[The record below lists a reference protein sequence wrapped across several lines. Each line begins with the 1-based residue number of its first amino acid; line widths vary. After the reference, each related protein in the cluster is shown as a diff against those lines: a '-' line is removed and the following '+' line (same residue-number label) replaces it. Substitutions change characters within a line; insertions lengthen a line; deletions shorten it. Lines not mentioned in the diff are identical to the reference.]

1 MIKAKKTLFYKQ
13 IAAIFAHFHQII
25 TQDVVLDTK
34 RMGLLS
40 TTTSLTRYTVT
51 GQLDEPILE
60 TIAAGLKKY
69 AISDIDND
77 PSEQTAGWTAFKD
90 PYAPSF
96 EDSNFLVGTYIVF
109 SLRVDKKSISTKL
122 VQKHFASESAKRLK
136 DLGRDF
142 LSANEKRMIKDHVI
156 NMLNLKIPSTP
167 NVYDIV
173 WQYEKG
179 ELWFFSNLKS
189 ANEHLET
196 LFAKSFHLSLIRS
209 IPYTMAVFDK
219 KLSHAERD
227 ALEKLSPGG
236 QNL

>member
-1 MIKAKKTLFYKQ
+1 MKLKKTLSYKR
-13 IAAIFAHFHQII
+13 IAAIFSYFHQIM
-25 TQDVVLDTK
+25 TQYVVWK
-34 RMGLLS
+34 SIRMGLLS
-40 TTTSLTRYTVT
+40 ATTSLTRYTVN
-51 GQLDEPILE
+51 GRLDEPILE
-60 TIAAGLKKY
+60 TLASGLKKY
-69 AISDIDND
+69 AVSDIDNN
-77 PSEQTAGWTAFKD
+77 PSEETAGWTSFKD
-90 PYAPSF
+90 PYTPGF
-96 EDSNFLVGTYIVF
+96 EGSNFMVGTYVIF
-109 SLRVDKKSISTKL
+109 ALRVDKKSISSKL
-122 VQKHFASESAKRLK
+122 VQKHYAGEAAKRLK
-136 DLGRDF
+136 ELGRDF

-209 IPYTMAVFDK
+209 IPYTMAAVDK
-219 KLSHAERD
+219 QLSHGERD
-227 ALEKLSPGG
+227 ALEKLSAGG